1 MLQGRTLQELAVE
14 IQRQDKAKW
23 DFLVPTSEMKMVSTY
38 EGTHFA
44 VNGIGEFGLTE
55 NAHHQLG
62 EYCGIPAGYYNK
74 LAEYP
79 DMLATNVN
87 HWLNVRGGDNRMIRT
102 LDGNARAFLS
112 DRYRRI
118 DNVQVA
124 ETVLP
129 MISRLDGAEVK
140 SCEVTENRMYLKVVS
155 PKLSAE
161 VKVGDVVQAG
171 LLISNSEIG
180 CGSVMVAPLIY
191 RLVCTNG
198 MIAHDSDLNRYRK
211 HHVGRVNEI
220 DAEYTV
226 LRDETV
232 EAEDKALM
240 MRLQDAVSSAISDA
254 VFSEVVGKMREAVT
268 TKIEAKSIPRVVEL
282 VSKEVGIQQGEQ
294 ESILGHLIEG
304 GDLSLYG
311 LGNAVTRAAQDV
323 KSYDRSTELESIG
336 YKVMTLHPK
345 KFNTIAAIAR
355 KESI

>member
-14 IQRQDKAKW
+14 IQRQDKAKR
-23 DFLVPTSEMKMVSTY
+23 DFLVPTSEMQMMSTY
-38 EGTHFA
+38 DGTRFA
-44 VNGIGEFGLTE
+44 INGVGEFGLTE
-55 NAHHQLG
+55 NAHRQLG

-79 DMLATNVN
+79 NMLATNVN
-87 HWLNVRGGDNRMIRT
+87 HWLNVRSNDNRMIRT

-129 MISRLDGAEVK
+129 IISQLNGAEIK

-180 CGSVMVAPLIY
+180 NGSVMVAPLIY

-198 MIAHDSDLNRYRK
+198 MIAHDRDLNRYRK

-254 VFSEVVGKMREAVT
+254 VFAELVDKMREATT
-268 TKIEAKSIPRVVEL
+268 TKIEAKSVPRVVEL

-345 KFNTIAAIAR
+345 KFNTIMSIAR
-355 KESI
+355 KESV

>member
-1 MLQGRTLQELAVE
+1 MLQGRTLQGLAAE
-14 IQRQDKAKW
+14 IQRQDKAKR

-55 NAHHQLG
+55 NAHRQLG

-140 SCEVTENRMYLKVVS
+140 SCEVTENRMYLKVVNGVTARNYD
-155 PKLSAE
+155 LY
-161 VKVGDVVQAG
+161 
-171 LLISNSEIG
+171 LIEANYIDEEIQEKIREKE
-180 CGSVMVAPLIY
+180 A
-191 RLVCTNG
+191 NG
-198 MIAHDSDLNRYRK
+198 EFAYERR
-211 HHVGRVNEI
+211 
-220 DAEYTV
+220 V
-226 LRDETV
+226 LRTHLSKAKCDNFIYSNIGSRGRYVYMHTHRDDET
-232 EAEDKALM
+232 K
-240 MRLQDAVSSAISDA
+240 
-254 VFSEVVGKMREAVT
+254 G
-268 TKIEAKSIPRVVEL
+268 
-282 VSKEVGIQQGEQ
+282 
-294 ESILGHLIEG
+294 
-304 GDLSLYG
+304 
-311 LGNAVTRAAQDV
+311 
-323 KSYDRSTELESIG
+323 ST
-336 YKVMTLHPK
+336 
-345 KFNTIAAIAR
+345 
-355 KESI
+355 

>member
-14 IQRQDKAKW
+14 IQRQDKAKR
-23 DFLVPTSEMKMVSTY
+23 DFLVPTSEMKMLSTY
-38 EGTHFA
+38 DGIQFA
-44 VNGIGEFGLTE
+44 VTGVGEFGLTE

-62 EYCGIPAGYYNK
+62 EYCGIPAGYYNR

-87 HWLNVRGGDNRMIRT
+87 HWLNIRSGDNRMIRT

-118 DNVQVA
+118 DNAQIA

-129 MISRLDGAEVK
+129 MISRLNGAEIK

-180 CGSVMVAPLIY
+180 NGSVMVAPLIY

-198 MIAHDSDLNRYRK
+198 MIAHDRDLNRYRK

-254 VFSEVVGKMREAVT
+254 VFNEVVGKMREAAT
-268 TKIEAKSIPRVVEL
+268 AKIEAKAIPRVVEL

-311 LGNAVTRAAQDV
+311 FGNAVTRAAQDV

-345 KFNTIAAIAR
+345 KFNTIMSIAR
-355 KESI
+355 KESV

>member
-14 IQRQDKAKW
+14 IQRQDKAKR
-23 DFLVPTSEMKMVSTY
+23 DFLVPTSEMQMKSGY
-38 EGTHFA
+38 NGTRFEI
-44 VNGIGEFGLTE
+44 NEIGEFGLTE
-55 NAHHQLG
+55 NAHRQLG

-79 DMLATNVN
+79 EMLTMNVN
-87 HWLNVRGGDNRMIRT
+87 HWLNVHSGDNRMIRT

-118 DNVQVA
+118 DNCQIA
-124 ETVLP
+124 EAVLP
-129 MISRLDGAEVK
+129 MIGKLDGAEIK
-140 SCEVTENRMYLKVVS
+140 SCEVTENRMYLKAVS

-171 LLISNSEIG
+171 LLISNSEVG
-180 CGSVMVAPLIY
+180 NGSVMVAPLIY

-198 MIAHDSDLNRYRK
+198 MVAQDRDFKRYRK
-211 HHVGRVNEI
+211 YHVGRVNEI

-226 LRDETV
+226 LRDETI

-240 MRLQDAVSSAISDA
+240 MRLQDAVSSAISGE
-254 VFSEVVGKMREAVT
+254 VFTEIVGKMREAT
-268 TKIEAKSIPRVVEL
+268 EAKIEAKIAPRVVEL
-282 VSKEVGIQQGEQ
+282 VAKDVGIQQGEQ

-336 YKVMTLHPK
+336 YRVMTLHPRK
-345 KFNTIAAIAR
+345 LAAIMSTAR
-355 KESI
+355 KESV

>member
-14 IQRQDKAKW
+14 IQRQDEAKR
-23 DFLVPTSEMKMVSTY
+23 DFLVPTSEMSMASDYDGV
-38 EGTHFA
+38 HFT
-44 VNGIGEFGLTE
+44 VNEVGDFGLTE
-55 NAHHQLG
+55 NAHRQLG
-62 EYCGIPAGYYNK
+62 EYCGIPAGYYNR

-79 DMLATNVN
+79 DMLARNVN
-87 HWLNVRGGDNRMIRT
+87 HWLGVRSGDNRMIRT

-118 DNVQVA
+118 DNAQVA
-124 ETVLP
+124 EAVLP
-129 MISRLDGAEVK
+129 MIGRLDGAEVK

-180 CGSVMVAPLIY
+180 NGSVVVAPLIY

-198 MIAHDSDLNRYRK
+198 MVAHDSDLKRYRK

-254 VFSEVVGKMREAVT
+254 VFTEIVGKMREAAAA
-268 TKIEAKSIPRVVEL
+268 KIEAKTVPRVVEL
-282 VSKEVGIQQGEQ
+282 VAKEVGIQQSEQ
-294 ESILGHLIEG
+294 ESVLGHLIEG

-323 KSYDRSTELESIG
+323 NSYDRSTELESIG
-336 YKVMTLHPK
+336 YKVMTLHPAR
-345 KFNTIAAIAR
+345 FNAIKSIVR
-355 KESI
+355 KEA